1 MSIKHGLLCLL
12 AEGDTYGYHLKSEF
26 EQRTG
31 GTWPLNI
38 GQVNTTLDR
47 LVRDKLVEHVGEGEE
62 GQVLYA
68 ITEQGRAEVDSWFAA
83 PVEHTN
89 PPRNELAIK
98 FALAVHTPRVDITQL
113 VQTQRRAAMER
124 LQDLTAVRR
133 SSSEEDLAW
142 RLVCESMIFAVEAE
156 IRWLDHC
163 ESEVARASRERSRG
177 TAPAR
182 STTQGA
188 KARQGVRR

>member
-12 AEGDTYGYHLKSEF
+12 AEGETYGYHLKSEF

-38 GQVNTTLDR
+38 GQVYTTVDR
-47 LVRDKLVEHVGEGEE
+47 LVRDGLVERVGEGEE

-68 ITEQGRAEVDSWFAA
+68 ITDQGRSAVETWFAA

-98 FALAVHTPRVDITQL
+98 FALAVHTPGVDIAQL

-133 SSSEEDLAW
+133 SSRDDDLAW

-163 ESEVARASRERSRG
+163 ESEVAKASRERNRTG
-177 TAPAR
+177 AA
-182 STTQGA
+182 TQPVN
-188 KARQGVRR
+188 KRQAVRR